1 MRSLS
6 SIVLVIGIAVQQ
18 SLAATLQ
25 AGPIQKVIQL
35 LGDIQ
40 MKRIK
45 EGEAEQANFEK
56 YSQWCEKTATEK
68 QNTILDFKEQI
79 TTLKATSDTSTSNI
93 EQLDATVEE
102 LADAI
107 STNEEQIKEAAQLR
121 AKEHKDFLTR
131 DADLGGTVDMLARAH
146 MVLKKNLNS
155 ANAAFIQTSLEK
167 VMGTLKSLV
176 DASFVALEDRQVIEA
191 LIQQSSSDDDAATAS
206 LDLSM

>member
-68 QNTILDFKEQI
+68 QNTIADFKEQI
-79 TTLKATSDTSTSNI
+79 TTLKATSDTASSNI
-93 EQLDATVEE
+93 EQLDAMIEE
-102 LADAI
+102 LSSAI
-107 STNEEQIKEAAQLR
+107 STNEEQSKEASALR
-121 AKEHKDFLTR
+121 AKEHAAFLKR
-131 DADLGGTVDMLARAH
+131 DADLGATVDMLA
-146 MVLKKNLNS
+146 
-155 ANAAFIQTSLEK
+155 
-167 VMGTLKSLV
+167 
-176 DASFVALEDRQVIEA
+176 
-191 LIQQSSSDDDAATAS
+191 
-206 LDLSM
+206 

>member
-18 SLAATLQ
+18 SMAATLQ

-102 LADAI
+102 LSQAI
-107 STNEEQIKEAAQLR
+107 STNEEQI
-121 AKEHKDFLTR
+121 T
-131 DADLGGTVDMLARAH
+131 
-146 MVLKKNLNS
+146 
-155 ANAAFIQTSLEK
+155 
-167 VMGTLKSLV
+167 TLQ
-176 DASFVALEDRQVIEA
+176 A
-191 LIQQSSSDDDAATAS
+191 
-206 LDLSM
+206 